1 MRDFDDIPMAVRDG
15 NPRRRDKFSVQQRWL
30 WVMGV
35 AVAVTGIV
43 LGAMVRL
50 GLERRADQSS
60 PPLSSGQPA
69 QPTQAGL
76 GTSNPASPGV
86 PTPADNLLGHLK
98 YPEAPLDS
106 LMAIAGT
113 EVKLR
118 QTAAEAFMQMQAAAR
133 ADGAELVPLSGFRSI
148 EDQKQLFFGVKA
160 KRNQTAAQ
168 RATVSAPP
176 GYSEH
181 HTGYALDI
189 GDSNAPETNLSETF
203 EATPSHQ
210 WLAKN
215 AARFSFELSFP
226 KGNSQGVNYE
236 PWHWRFVGDQ
246 ESLEM
251 FYKAHQ
257 LGESA
262 SPGATP
268 GVMPDAASDATS
280 NATSN
285 ATSDATS
292 DATAQPSSTP

>member
-15 NPRRRDKFSVQQRWL
+15 NPRRRDRFSVQQRWL

-35 AVAVTGIV
+35 AVALTGVV

-50 GLERRADQSS
+50 GLERRVTQSS
-60 PPLSSGQPA
+60 TNAASQSVAANQGQGSASG
-69 QPTQAGL
+69 GM
-76 GTSNPASPGV
+76 SPSAA

-98 YPEAPLDS
+98 YPEAPLDNLVTITGS
-106 LMAIAGT
+106 P
-113 EVKLR
+113 VKMR
-118 QTAAEAFMQMQAAAR
+118 QTAADAFMQMQDAAH
-133 ADGAELVPLSGFRSI
+133 ADGIQLVALSGFRSI

-160 KRNQTAAQ
+160 IRNQTAAQ

-181 HTGYALDI
+181 HTGYAVDV
-189 GDSNAPETNLSETF
+189 GDAGNPGTNLSETF
-203 EATPSHQ
+203 EATAAHQ

-262 SPGATP
+262 SPEATP
-268 GVMPDAASDATS
+268 GANSEASPGTTS
-280 NATSN
+280 Q
-285 ATSDATS
+285 SDS
-292 DATAQPSSTP
+292 PQGSPQGTP